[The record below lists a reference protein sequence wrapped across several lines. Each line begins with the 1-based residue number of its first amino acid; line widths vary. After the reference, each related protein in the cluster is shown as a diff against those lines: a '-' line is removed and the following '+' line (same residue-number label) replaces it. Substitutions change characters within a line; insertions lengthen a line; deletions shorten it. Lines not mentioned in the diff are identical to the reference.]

1 MKLTE
6 DKLKQMIAEELENIH
21 EQEPQPE
28 QPPAQPQDSAKE
40 KVDSVSKLKMELT
53 QVAKNIQTVKG
64 LDAAE
69 VNLISSLIGV
79 ILSLSSAGSASTILK
94 RVYDVLQKQ
103 AK

>member
-28 QPPAQPQDSAKE
+28 QPPAQPQASEKD

>member
-1 MKLTE
+1 
-6 DKLKQMIAEELENIH
+6 
-21 EQEPQPE
+21 
-28 QPPAQPQDSAKE
+28 
-40 KVDSVSKLKMELT
+40 MELT

>member
-28 QPPAQPQDSAKE
+28 QPQDSAKE